1 MIHKV
6 ISYIKNPSNKKII
19 ENIFSLGFLKMA
31 TMLLPLIIIP
41 HLINTIGLKLVGLLA
56 IVTSISAYFNTLIDY
71 GFVYTGTREVAQNK
85 LDINK
90 NTFTFYIVTYSKLV
104 LIIVSFL
111 LILLSS
117 ILISF
122 IKDNLAL
129 LLLSV
134 LNISLISLAPTWFFQ
149 GVEDMKKIAFGE
161 VAGKFVSF
169 FLIIF
174 FVDNQRDILLI
185 PLFYVLGQFVS
196 ILVYIYYLK
205 KYIILSAIPSY
216 NNRLIIEKLRESWNM
231 FINILFPNFYNNYSY
246 LILGYFSSLADVA
259 VYDIIRKIM
268 SISEQAMGIL
278 SKVYFPVLS
287 NNFSKFLSFLR
298 VMLFAAILLMV
309 FQLVFIQ
316 FGIYYFES
324 KNITIDN
331 KMLYLQSIAPVVY
344 GLMTAYGIN
353 SLGVNNHDREL
364 RNITVVTSV
373 IGFLVVTILTYFYD
387 SLGALSGVLLTWLIR
402 AVMCYFLSTR
412 IESLKT

>member
-1 MIHKV
+1 MINRV
-6 ISYIKNPSNKKII
+6 IVYAKNPSNKKII

-31 TMLLPLIIIP
+31 TMLLPLLIIP

-56 IVTSISAYFNTLIDY
+56 IVTSLSAYFNTLIDY

-85 LDINK
+85 FDINK
-90 NTFTFYIVTYSKLV
+90 NTHTFYSVTYSKLT
-104 LIIVSFL
+104 LIIISFS

-117 ILISF
+117 IFISF

-134 LNISLISLAPTWFFQ
+134 LHVSLTSLAPTWFFQ

-161 VAGKFVSF
+161 IIGKVISF

-174 FVDNQRDILLI
+174 LIDSQKDILLI
-185 PLFYVLGQFVS
+185 PFFYILGQFIS
-196 ILVYIYYLK
+196 ILVYIFYLK
-205 KYIILSAIPSY
+205 KYVSLSALPAY
-216 NNRLIIEKLRESWNM
+216 DHKLVMKKLIESWNM
-231 FINILFPNFYNNYSY
+231 FVNILFPNFYNNYSY

-287 NNFSKFLSFLR
+287 NNFNKFPSFLKI
-298 VMLFAAILLMV
+298 MLFTAILLMI
-309 FQLVFIQ
+309 FQLVFSQ
-316 FGIYYFES
+316 FGIYYFEG
-324 KNITIDN
+324 KNIAIDN

-353 SLGVNNHDREL
+353 FLGVKNKDREL
-364 RNITVVTSV
+364 RNITILTSV
-373 IGFLVVTILTYFYD
+373 IGFSVVTVLTYFYN
-387 SLGALSGVLLTWLIR
+387 SLGALTGVLTTWLLR
-402 AVMCYFLSTR
+402 AVICYFVSTR
-412 IESLKT
+412 IKSLKI